1 MFGGY
6 SYRGD
11 DDNGSLKGTMGGRRG
26 GYRNVE
32 NRYRKTE
39 LRVQLLPL
47 ALRTSA
53 VVC

>member
-1 MFGGY
+1 M
-6 SYRGD
+6 GD
-11 DDNGSLKGTMGGRRG
+11 GEDIGI
-26 GYRNVE
+26 RNVE
-32 NRYRKTE
+32 NTYRKTK